1 MKTLIFMA
9 TVTVVAAVACS
20 SPQTNTDTKDTL
32 AADGT
37 KAQPTQLTHPNDT
50 AALTSMCFVRTEGTK
65 HQDSTTVNLVVK
77 GEKVTGEMMWLPHEK
92 DARKGLI
99 EGTLSGDSIKAV
111 WTFKQ
116 EGMTDT
122 MALKFKL
129 AGDKLWQR
137 PLKLNT
143 KTGRQQ
149 TDEAATYSV
158 EYVPFAGAPAK

>member
-1 MKTLIFMA
+1 MRRLILIA
-9 TVTVVAAVACS
+9 TIAAVAVACS
-20 SPQTNTDTKDTL
+20 SPENKAEQTDTL
-32 AADGT
+32 AADSAKT
-37 KAQPTQLTHPNDT
+37 EHTQLTHPNDT

-92 DARKGLI
+92 DARKGLLS
-99 EGTLSGDSIKAV
+99 GSLSGDSIKVV
-111 WTFKQ
+111 WTFMQ

-122 MALKFKL
+122 MALHFKM

-149 TDEAATYSV
+149 TDAVANYSV
-158 EYVPFAGAPAK
+158 EYVPFAGAQAK